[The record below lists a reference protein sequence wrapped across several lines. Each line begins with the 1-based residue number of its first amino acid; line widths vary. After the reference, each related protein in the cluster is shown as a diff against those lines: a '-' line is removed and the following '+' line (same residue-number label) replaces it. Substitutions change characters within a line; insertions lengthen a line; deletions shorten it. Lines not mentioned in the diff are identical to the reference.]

1 LGSNPLFLAA
11 QTAARYHEP
20 NRRLAMKRRPLS
32 QRETEA
38 LREFSTRIRAALGSN
53 LLELRLFGSKA
64 RGDSRPDSDLD
75 VLVVVTGD
83 RVGAEDLAIDIA
95 FDINVAS
102 DLYISPRVVTAGS
115 LTDPVWRTTL
125 FVQTITRES
134 VAL

>member
-1 LGSNPLFLAA
+1 MAG
-11 QTAARYHEP
+11 TT
-20 NRRLAMKRRPLS
+20 LS
-32 QRETEA
+32 QRDSEA
-38 LREFSTRIRAALGSN
+38 LREFSTRIRAALGAN
-53 LLELRLFGSKA
+53 LRELRLFGSKA
-64 RGDSRPDSDLD
+64 RGDARPDSDLD

-95 FDINVAS
+95 FDINVAR

-125 FVQTITRES
+125 FVQTVTREG

>member
-1 LGSNPLFLAA
+1 MALERNS
-11 QTAARYHEP
+11 
-20 NRRLAMKRRPLS
+20 LS

-38 LREFSTRIRAALGSN
+38 LREFSTRIRGALGSN
-53 LLELRLFGSKA
+53 LQELRLFGSKV

-83 RVGAEDLAIDIA
+83 RVGAEDLAIKIA

-115 LTDPVWRTTL
+115 LIDPVWRTTL
-125 FVQTITRES
+125 FVQTVTRES